1 MRLTL
6 RLTRDFKMASIFS
19 EEGGP
24 RALLKLTEKSSFPG
38 TIPLATL
45 LLRHIVEDI
54 STLQQILETVICANS
69 HGVGNMISGVG
80 QSSVGTKELHYVLRT
95 LGPAACRSPSL
106 FKEAA
111 KKLIRIQL
119 PSQLRRG
126 QTDEHELSIPPNSP
140 QIVKIAQSARYP
152 PPRDGHLPLKELV
165 AVLLDSLVELHV
177 QEHREADNESS
188 EKGAT
193 EREMVVEESSKDAEV
208 VAVVPELSEGIVQ
221 QADLVRRLTGE
232 PVDEDDADRK
242 LHHSRI
248 MLCYVAMCC
257 IMLHCV
263 AVCCIRLQCVA
274 LGCNVLHLSNWCH
287 VNQALASGPIFH

>member
-1 MRLTL
+1 
-6 RLTRDFKMASIFS
+6 MASIFS

-24 RALLKLTEKSSFPG
+24 QALLKLTEKSSFPG
-38 TIPLATL
+38 AIPLATL

-69 HGVGNMISGVG
+69 HGVGNIVSGVG

-95 LGPAACRSPSL
+95 LGPAACRSPAL

-152 PPRDGHLPLKELV
+152 LARDCHLPLKELV
-165 AVLLDSLVELHV
+165 TVLLDSLVELHV
-177 QEHREADNESS
+177 NEHKDGAKDSS
-188 EKGAT
+188 EKSTA
-193 EREMVVEESSKDAEV
+193 EKDMDVEEGSKDTET
-208 VAVVPELSEGIVQ
+208 VAVDPELSEGIVQ

-232 PVDEDDADRK
+232 PVDDDDTDRK
-242 LHHSRI
+242 LVQFYS
-248 MLCYVAMCC
+248 VA
-257 IMLHCV
+257 
-263 AVCCIRLQCVA
+263 
-274 LGCNVLHLSNWCH
+274 
-287 VNQALASGPIFH
+287 